1 MHYLTLVTAEIPA
14 LEADLQTDQEMAKHI
29 TALEQERKNYTEGPP
44 VILSLALEACNSRRD
59 TFSRAITDSVAQS
72 LERYYAG
79 TDDPDYLEF
88 WDQTEALQSG
98 YLGHVDCIR
107 LPEGRIIPVYSHPVV
122 NHFSIRDG
130 KVYQCHAGPLKH
142 EKRTKR
148 AKRMK
153 ALPNYPISKLFPS
166 IASFAEDYYG
176 YTYHKEQNAYGYY
189 YNPDAFYDYYSIGG
203 RWQDLFLV
211 KDSCTECSIGER
223 SCSREEFPAPE
234 GYKWVCAARKKDI
247 EAGCP

>member
-88 WDQTEALQSG
+88 WDQQKLYNLVILVTLTASG
-98 YLGHVDCIR
+98 CRKDV
-107 LPEGRIIPVYSHPVV
+107 
-122 NHFSIRDG
+122 
-130 KVYQCHAGPLKH
+130 
-142 EKRTKR
+142 
-148 AKRMK
+148 
-153 ALPNYPISKLFPS
+153 
-166 IASFAEDYYG
+166 SFQ
-176 YTYHKEQNAYGYY
+176 YTATL
-189 YNPDAFYDYYSIGG
+189 S
-203 RWQDLFLV
+203 
-211 KDSCTECSIGER
+211 
-223 SCSREEFPAPE
+223 
-234 GYKWVCAARKKDI
+234 
-247 EAGCP
+247 